1 MRFGGS
7 RAPTANILPIRY
19 EYNFFSP
26 AFPPLTRLRWL
37 ESHQILRPI
46 LLTFS
51 LKEKNASEIW
61 IRLRGEDRERNSVP
75 VNLSCGRGTGSRRRV
90 ILHPRTPRRGK
101 RGALVKPAPPSG
113 FHPSPPLL
121 PASRPA
127 SSLTTSVC
135 RRRGFTHLPN
145 RISSA
150 RRQKEKTSESEGK
163 RSDQSVWA
171 TWQTQ

>member
-37 ESHQILRPI
+37 ESHQILRLI

-51 LKEKNASEIW
+51 LKEKNASEIC

-101 RGALVKPAPPSG
+101 RGTLVKPAPPSG